1 MRPESAG
8 HRRAPLI
15 EPRSSQLPAVHG
27 PSSPAALRQPRG
39 LQLPAHTEPH
49 QSGLS
54 GRTPRQGGREGRVGI
69 GEVKSVS
76 EREERKEGEQGAWME
91 ESLISS

>member
-8 HRRAPLI
+8 HWRAPLI
-15 EPRSSQLPAVHG
+15 ELRSSRLPTVRR
-27 PSSPAALRQPRG
+27 PSGPAALLQPRG

-49 QSGLS
+49 QSS
-54 GRTPRQGGREGRVGI
+54 QARRTLRWEEGVGGGHEGG
-69 GEVKSVS
+69 GECV
-76 EREERKEGEQGAWME
+76 REEEDACME

>member
-15 EPRSSQLPAVHG
+15 EPRSSRLPTVRW
-27 PSSPAALRQPRG
+27 PSGPAAMLQPSG

-49 QSGLS
+49 QSSLS
-54 GRTPRQGGREGRVGI
+54 GRTPRWE
-69 GEVKSVS
+69 
-76 EREERKEGEQGAWME
+76 EGEDGGHRGGGE
-91 ESLISS
+91 YE

>member
-15 EPRSSQLPAVHG
+15 EPRSSQLPTVHQ
-27 PSSPAALRQPRG
+27 PSGPAALPQPRG

-49 QSGLS
+49 QSSPS
-54 GRTPRQGGREGRVGI
+54 GRTPRQ
-69 GEVKSVS
+69 
-76 EREERKEGEQGAWME
+76 KEGEGGWV
-91 ESLISS
+91 

>member
-15 EPRSSQLPAVHG
+15 EPRSSRIPTVRR
-27 PSSPAALRQPRG
+27 PSGPAALLQPRG

-49 QSGLS
+49 QSGPS
-54 GRTPRQGGREGRVGI
+54 GRTPRWEGGGGGGGMREVGCVRVCTQ
-69 GEVKSVS
+69 
-76 EREERKEGEQGAWME
+76 ERWEEGAWME

>member
-15 EPRSSQLPAVHG
+15 EPRSSRLPTVRW
-27 PSSPAALRQPRG
+27 PSGPAAMLQPRG

-49 QSGLS
+49 QSSLS
-54 GRTPRQGGREGRVGI
+54 GRTPRWE
-69 GEVKSVS
+69 
-76 EREERKEGEQGAWME
+76 EGEDGGHKGGGE
-91 ESLISS
+91 YE